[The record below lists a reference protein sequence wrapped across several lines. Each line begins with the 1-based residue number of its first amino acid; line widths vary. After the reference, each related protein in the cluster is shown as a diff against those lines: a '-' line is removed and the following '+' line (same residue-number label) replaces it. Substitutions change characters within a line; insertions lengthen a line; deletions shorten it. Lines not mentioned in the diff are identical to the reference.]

1 MIQKGDSLVSSN
13 YYVEQRLSRDKLRA
27 NLIDRLNDIV
37 NNDATSEE
45 VRNEAQK
52 KIMNIGEISEKEILI
67 EGLVKAKG
75 FDDALVFLTEE
86 NARIV
91 VSVDELTEQ
100 DIAKILEVVMTETNL
115 DASNIKIMKKR

>member
-1 MIQKGDSLVSSN
+1 MN
-13 YYVEQRLSRDKLRA
+13 Y
-27 NLIDRLNDIV
+27 
-37 NNDATSEE
+37 
-45 VRNEAQK
+45 
-52 KIMNIGEISEKEILI
+52 GEISEKDILI